1 MSRICTDLQISF
13 YVVLNLK
20 AVDKQHYNGENYPK
34 ETVEAKWEQLQYYE
48 GSQWQNSRN
57 SQNNSDA
64 AFSSIAS
71 SGASSTA
78 SSSSSS
84 KAEGV
89 YLRYIKYNINH
100 FEFVTFSP
108 IFLLSKCP
116 I

>member
-1 MSRICTDLQISF
+1 MCTDLQISLHVF
-13 YVVLNLK
+13 LNLK

-84 KAEGV
+84 KAEGA
-89 YLRYIKYNINH
+89 YLYHINSIIIIFHWRYHLAQYFNYHNAL
-100 FEFVTFSP
+100 FF
-108 IFLLSKCP
+108 
-116 I
+116 

>member
-1 MSRICTDLQISF
+1 MLNYYYF
-13 YVVLNLK
+13 LNLK

-89 YLRYIKYNINH
+89 YLCYINNNIT
-100 FEFVTFSP
+100 TFP
-108 IFLLSKCP
+108 FNI
-116 I
+116 